1 MARVQTLPELTT
13 LGGNERLYVVDD
25 PTGTP
30 TDYYV
35 DIDTLDARWGR
46 KDAQYEVTS
55 LTAAASVAVTLD
67 NPASEITMD
76 QDTTFTFPTPTL
88 DGCAFSLW
96 VKGAFTP
103 TFPGTVVWADGT
115 PPTYADDSLYVFQ
128 TFDGGTNWIG
138 ALVGSALA

>member
-1 MARVQTLPELTT
+1 MARVIDMVEVTT
-13 LGGNERLYVVDD
+13 LNGDERLYIVVD

-30 TDYYV
+30 LNRYV

-46 KDAQYEVTS
+46 KDAQYDVTS
-55 LTAAASVAVTLD
+55 LAAGASVTVTLA
-67 NPASEITMD
+67 NPASELTMTS
-76 QDTTFTFPTPTL
+76 DTTIIFPTPTL
-88 DGCAFSLW
+88 NGCAFSLW
-96 VKGAFTP
+96 LKGAYTP

-128 TFDGGTNWIG
+128 TFDGGTTWIG